1 MKTMRIPSFLS
12 ALAAGLLFGTGLIV
26 SGMTD
31 PRNVLAFLDI
41 AGNWDPGLAVVMAMA
56 ITITAPALWLLKKR
70 GRTLAGESCDIANRA
85 PLDAPLVVG
94 AVVFGIG
101 WGMSGICPGPGLIIA
116 AGGVPGALL
125 FVAAM
130 AAGMRLSGVVLRRL
144 GSSAAP

>member
-1 MKTMRIPSFLS
+1 MRIPAFVP
-12 ALAAGLLFGTGLIV
+12 ALFAGLLFGTGLIV

-31 PRNVLAFLDI
+31 PQNVLAFLDI
-41 AGNWDPGLAVVMAMA
+41 AGNWNPALAVVMATA
-56 ITITAPALWLLKKR
+56 IAITAPALWLLKKR
-70 GRTLAGESCDIANRA
+70 GRTLAGESCDIASRA
-85 PLDAPLVVG
+85 PIDTPLVVG